1 MQPSED
7 PAETS
12 WDSFLRRFVHPRLAA
27 VAIGGAGV
35 WGVSFLVAG
44 TGVALQSTGR
54 FVLGAQLFFLSS
66 LLGIVGILVL
76 GCCTLWLVGLRIRQ
90 VVFSADG

>member
-1 MQPSED
+1 MQRREDQTEASEG
-7 PAETS
+7 
-12 WDSFLRRFVHPRLAA
+12 SFLDRFVHPRLAA
-27 VAIGGAGV
+27 VAIVGAGV

-44 TGVALQSTGR
+44 TGVALQSSGK

-66 LLGIVGILVL
+66 LLGVVGILAL
-76 GCCTLWLVGLRIRQ
+76 GCCALWLVSVRIRQ